1 MLNKNI
7 SENINLY
14 ERNISE
20 QKLLEELKNINLD
33 INISDS
39 LNPEKIGYGG
49 INLSGGQKQK
59 INILRTMLK
68 DSDFIIFD
76 EPTNNLDKESVEL
89 FINQLNSI
97 RGQKTVLII
106 THSNTLENISDLV
119 FELKEGK
126 LVKK

>member
-1 MLNKNI
+1 
-7 SENINLY
+7 
-14 ERNISE
+14 
-20 QKLLEELKNINLD
+20 
-33 INISDS
+33 
-39 LNPEKIGYGG
+39 
-49 INLSGGQKQK
+49 
-59 INILRTMLK
+59 MLK

>member
-1 MLNKNI
+1 
-7 SENINLY
+7 
-14 ERNISE
+14 
-20 QKLLEELKNINLD
+20 
-33 INISDS
+33 
-39 LNPEKIGYGG
+39 
-49 INLSGGQKQK
+49 
-59 INILRTMLK
+59 MLK

-119 FELKEGK
+119 FELKGK
-126 LVKK
+126 LVKIANYLSATILTDVSSMFLNSLCLY